1 MTMRGSSS
9 ATTVLIKD
17 IRDFVLKSNIFN
29 LAVAI
34 VIGVAFGKIVTS
46 FVESI
51 VMPIVSLLIPGGTWR
66 EARIVLGVI
75 PDPHRAGSQIE
86 NAILIGQFI
95 GEMIDFL
102 MISVVIFLMLKAVAR
117 LKRKEQRLDIADT
130 KECIYCL
137 SIIPIAASKC
147 GHCTADLPL
156 MM

>member
-1 MTMRGSSS
+1 MTMRGSK
-9 ATTVLIKD
+9 ATATGAIEDV
-17 IRDFVLKSNIFN
+17 RDFVLKSNIFN

-51 VMPIVSLLIPGGTWR
+51 VMPIVSLLIPGGSWR
-66 EARIVLGVI
+66 ETRIVLGVI
-75 PDPHRAGSQIE
+75 PDPQTAGGQIE
-86 NAILIGQFI
+86 NAILVGQFF
-95 GEMIDFL
+95 GEILDFL
-102 MISVVIFLMLKAVAR
+102 IISVVIFLMIEAVAK

-130 KECIYCL
+130 KECMYCL

>member
-17 IRDFVLKSNIFN
+17 VRDFVLKSNIFN
-29 LAVAI
+29 IAVAI

-51 VMPIVSLLIPGGTWR
+51 MMPIISLLIPGGTWR
-66 EARIVLGVI
+66 EARIVLGVM

-102 MISVVIFLMLKAVAR
+102 MISVVIFLMLKAVAK
-117 LKRKEQRLDIADT
+117 LKGR
-130 KECIYCL
+130 Y
-137 SIIPIAASKC
+137 
-147 GHCTADLPL
+147 
-156 MM
+156 